1 LNVRQSRALVC
12 ALTLVVIPAKAASR
26 VAVVVA
32 AASTQEDV
40 ELVTR
45 LRAELQLAGFEAVP
59 ARFAS
64 DTTDAASGL
73 RQLAESTGSIAA
85 IAVVR
90 PAGEIDAQ
98 VWVTDRVTG
107 KTLLRR
113 VHFVGDAP
121 DAPAIFALRAVELL
135 RASLLELA
143 EDHPPRGEIAPTRA
157 VREWVARPPER
168 EPERRYS
175 LRAGAGVMAGPG
187 GLGATFAPM
196 IAATWRP
203 LAAWSAE
210 LFGEGP
216 ALGTIA
222 SVEGEASFDRE
233 LMAARARFEPDL
245 DTTDVGLWLALGPGV
260 HHFGV
265 RGRAVQPFRAGSDDV
280 WSAALLAG
288 IGANLRLVT
297 PLSVGVELDAL
308 LLTPR
313 PVVRFAEREVAAA
326 GSPTASGFV
335 TCEVAW

>member
-1 LNVRQSRALVC
+1 VL
-12 ALTLVVIPAKAASR
+12 LVVVPAKAASR
-26 VAVVVA
+26 VAVVGA
-32 AASTQEDV
+32 AASTREDI

-45 LRAELQLAGFEAVP
+45 VRAELQLAGFEAVP

-64 DTTDAASGL
+64 DTSDAASEL
-73 RQLAESTGSIAA
+73 QRLAESTGSIAA

-90 PAGEIDAQ
+90 PPGAIDAQ

-113 VHFVGDAP
+113 VHFAGDAP

-143 EDHPPRGEIAPTRA
+143 EEHPQRGQVAPTRA
-157 VREWVARPPER
+157 VREWVARPLEP
-168 EPERRYS
+168 EPERRYA

-187 GLGATFAPM
+187 GLGATLAPM
-196 IAATWRP
+196 FAATWRP
-203 LAAWSAE
+203 LASWSLE
-210 LFGEGP
+210 LFASGP
-216 ALGTIA
+216 ALGSIEGA
-222 SVEGEASFDRE
+222 EGEASFDRE
-233 LMAARARFEPDL
+233 VVAARARFEPNL
-245 DTTDVGLWLALGPGV
+245 GTRSAGLWLALGPGV

-265 RGRAVQPFRAGSDDV
+265 RGSAAQPFRARSDDV

-288 IGANLRLVT
+288 IGAKLRVVT
-297 PLSVGVELDAL
+297 ALSLGVELDAL

-326 GSPTASGFV
+326 GSPTAGGFV
-335 TCEVAW
+335 TCEVSW